1 MFEKYLSGDI
11 IRVSLKDAEH
21 YRPFPK
27 ASEREI
33 WEQID
38 CKDAV
43 LAAGEEAK
51 TGYPMLKATDF
62 MAFRRTGNR
71 KIYEGPYFERRSKL
85 VQAIIAECAAG
96 DGSFLDAVIDGIW
109 CVLEESSWI
118 ISAHNNIRNRVHP
131 LLPDPEDPFICLFSA
146 QTAQILAYAVYL
158 LGDKLDAVDPVI
170 TRRVRDEMEKRIFK
184 PFLERD
190 DMSWMGFDGGRL
202 SNWTPW
208 ILSNVLESFLFLC
221 EDREKRVTAVLRA
234 MQMLDFYIAG
244 QPEDGGCDEGC
255 GYWNMASGSLLD
267 CLDILYRATDGAVDC
282 YSDPMVHAIGTF
294 PMNAH
299 ISGSWY
305 WNFADC
311 DARPGMEGER
321 IARFGEVTGDRALMS
336 FGEKIMRAKGS
347 RGVTGGTQMNRLMN
361 TLFHRYE
368 SCDGAEEPEMVYLP
382 VTQVYARRA
391 GSLYGVIKG
400 GHNAENHNHNDLGS
414 FMIYVNGSPAVV
426 DLGNQVY
433 TARTFSSE
441 RYTLTNTRSRNHN
454 VPLIGGIEQR
464 AGREYA
470 AGMTDADEN
479 GVVVNIG
486 GAYPEEAGVSSIRRF
501 FSVSEGCVKI
511 EDTVELKKEED
522 VSWVF
527 MVLGEPVRGEGD
539 TLKLSGLRLMYPA
552 GGKCAIEPVPDDDNR
567 MLKRFPE
574 RIYRVEIT
582 YPMQKCGTKT
592 FLFEKTD
599 F

>member
-21 YRPFPK
+21 YQPFPK

-43 LAAGEEAK
+43 LATGEEAK
-51 TGYPMLKATDF
+51 SGYPMLKATDF

-96 DGSFLDAVIDGIW
+96 DGSFLDAVIDGLW
-109 CVLEESSWI
+109 CVLEETSWV
-118 ISAHNNIRNRVHP
+118 ISAHNSIRNRTNP
-131 LLPDPEDPFICLFSA
+131 PLPDPEEPSICLFSA

-158 LGDKLDAVDPVI
+158 LGDELDAIDPVI
-170 TRRVRDEMEKRIFK
+170 TRRVRDEIKTRLFK

-190 DMSWMGFDGGRL
+190 DFGWMGFGGGRL

-208 ILSNVLESFLFLC
+208 ILSNVMESFLFLC
-221 EDREKRVTAVLRA
+221 EESEKRVTAVLRA

-282 YSDPMVHAIGTF
+282 YSHPMVHAIGTF

-299 ISGSWY
+299 ISGDWF

-311 DARPGMEGER
+311 DARTAMEGER
-321 IARFGEVTGDRALMS
+321 IARFGEVTGDEALRS
-336 FGEKIMRAKGS
+336 FGEKIMRAKGIG
-347 RGVTGGTQMNRLMN
+347 GVTGGTQMNRLMN
-361 TLFHRYE
+361 NLFHRYMPG
-368 SCDGAEEPEMVYLP
+368 DGVEEPEMVYLP
-382 VTQVYARRA
+382 VSQVYARRR
-391 GSLYGVIKG
+391 GGLYGVIKG

-414 FMIYVNGSPAVV
+414 FMIYVDGNPAVV
-426 DLGNQVY
+426 DLGNLVY
-433 TARTFSSE
+433 TAKTFGSE
-441 RYTLTNTRSRNHN
+441 RYTIVNTRSRNHN
-454 VPLIGGIEQR
+454 VPLIGGIEQS
-464 AGREYA
+464 AGRLYTAE
-470 AGMTDADEN
+470 MTDAGDN
-479 GVVVNIG
+479 GVTVEFG
-486 GAYPEEAGVSSIRRF
+486 RAYPEEAGVKSILRS
-501 FSVSEGCVKI
+501 FSVKEGAVCVKDRI
-511 EDTVELKKEED
+511 VLQEETVLA
-522 VSWVF
+522 WTF
-527 MVLGEPVRGEGD
+527 MVMGKPEWNKDASCVTFG
-539 TLKLSGLRLMYPA
+539 GLRLVYPE
-552 GGKCAIEPVPDDDNR
+552 GGLCDITPVPDVDDR

-574 RIYRVEIT
+574 PIYRVEIS
-582 YPMQKCGTKT
+582 YPAEKNAEKA
-592 FLFEKTD
+592 FLFEVI
-599 F
+599 